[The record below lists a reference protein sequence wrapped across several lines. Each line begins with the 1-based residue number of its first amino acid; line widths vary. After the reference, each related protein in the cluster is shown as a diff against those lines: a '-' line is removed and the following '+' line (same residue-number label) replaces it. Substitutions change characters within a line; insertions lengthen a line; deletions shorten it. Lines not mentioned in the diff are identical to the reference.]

1 MNDQTRFIS
10 WSCRTAFCC
19 FQLLVLPV
27 NQIHAD
33 HLLPPQTASP
43 QVDSDSGICDR
54 FTHCRNER
62 MKLVQR
68 AQFWFKHILRVPRP
82 PAPPPPRCRQSGVW
96 AGVCSGEFFGCSSWC
111 RRCRRRD
118 GCCCGTTCV
127 SSGQTSSVN
136 ISHTPDTRTASLLEN
151 RPRGAGSEPAP
162 NHLELRQHIF
172 VYRDH
177 VTSFLSY
184 LCVSSGVQ
192 LGDRKWRRPS
202 RSPGRHRAAR
212 PCASSCVSAGHRR
225 TASLYRTPCTRTAA
239 PRCAAARARW
249 GQRARWSLWSSRGSG
264 RAAPQCVSSGGPPD
278 HRGSWSAC
286 RTASTGSGSQRCGSP
301 GGTAGRWASRTS
313 CCTGRTGTCGRC
325 VCAGGYEAGSPLE
338 TQTFKHMFNVLWEKE
353 THIMDVCQYGSGS
366 PRNVFITSVQSAQHR
381 NKKQGLDAGL
391 IRCI

>member
-33 HLLPPQTASP
+33 HPLPPQTASP

-136 ISHTPDTRTASLLEN
+136 ISRTPDTRTASLLEN
-151 RPRGAGSEPAP
+151 RPRGARVQNRYKSIWSYDSISLCTVIMWPASCLTCVYPPVFSQVTGNGEGLPTVLADIGPLARVRPHVFLQVTTGRPAFTAHRAHVRPLPGVPPHVHVEASECGEVFGAVGAAVGPLTSVCPQVALQTIAGLEALAALRAQEAALSGVGRP
-162 NHLELRQHIF
+162 VGLQAGERAVRLAAQVALVRAEGVCALVDTKLGHPWRHKHLNTCL
-172 VYRDH
+172 
-177 VTSFLSY
+177 T
-184 LCVSSGVQ
+184 SSG
-192 LGDRKWRRPS
+192 KRRLTS
-202 RSPGRHRAAR
+202 WMW
-212 PCASSCVSAGHRR
+212 VSMDQDLQGMF
-225 TASLYRTPCTRTAA
+225 S
-239 PRCAAARARW
+239 
-249 GQRARWSLWSSRGSG
+249 
-264 RAAPQCVSSGGPPD
+264 
-278 HRGSWSAC
+278 
-286 RTASTGSGSQRCGSP
+286 
-301 GGTAGRWASRTS
+301 
-313 CCTGRTGTCGRC
+313 
-325 VCAGGYEAGSPLE
+325 SPL
-338 TQTFKHMFNVLWEKE
+338 FNL
-353 THIMDVCQYGSGS
+353 
-366 PRNVFITSVQSAQHR
+366 RNTEIR
-381 NKKQGLDAGL
+381 NKDWTQDW
-391 IRCI
+391 